1 MDEHS
6 LAVTRRSLHGVAEL
20 VLAGPQH
27 RNGGGIRLRVVPGG
41 FATVAWPGLRVDGHQ
56 LVTSAGPLPL
66 TGSYA
71 ELAHA
76 AGVEASPLD
85 DVYSGGPKIHVHEQ
99 IELDPAAARL
109 LADAFGH
116 GDAALQV
123 LAPHEMPVLWPE
135 HFDVGI
141 TVDEINYGVSPGDDA
156 IPEPY
161 AYVSPWKPPTG
172 DFWNAPFGA
181 ARPMTELPGAAAV
194 AEFFAAGRALAGT
207 TGVV

>member
-1 MDEHS
+1 MDERS

-41 FATVAWPGLRVDGHQ
+41 FATVAWPELRVDGHQ

-66 TGSYA
+66 AGSYA
-71 ELAHA
+71 EVAAA
-76 AGVEASPLD
+76 AGVEASRLD
-85 DVYSGGPKIHVHEQ
+85 DVYSGGPKIAVHER

-109 LADAFGH
+109 LADVFAR
-116 GDAALQV
+116 GDSALRA
-123 LAPHEMPVLWPE
+123 LAPHEAPVLWPE

-141 TVDEINYGVSPGDDA
+141 TVDEVNYGVSAGDDA

-161 AYVSPWKPPTG
+161 AYVGPWTPRTG

-181 ARPMTELPGAAAV
+181 TRLMTELSDAAAV
-194 AEFFAAGRALAGT
+194 TEFFVTGQALAGT
-207 TGVV
+207 

>member
-20 VLAGPQH
+20 VLAGPRH

-56 LVTSAGPLPL
+56 LITSAGPLPL

-71 ELAHA
+71 EVAAA
-76 AGVEASPLD
+76 AGVKASRLY
-85 DVYSGGPKIHVHEQ
+85 DVYSGGPKIQVHER

-109 LADAFGH
+109 LADAFVR

-123 LAPHEMPVLWPE
+123 LAPHEMPVLWPSISMSE
-135 HFDVGI
+135 
-141 TVDEINYGVSPGDDA
+141 SPSTRSTT
-156 IPEPY
+156 
-161 AYVSPWKPPTG
+161 AYHPATPSFRSRTRTSAHGNHEQVTSGTPRS
-172 DFWNAPFGA
+172 
-181 ARPMTELPGAAAV
+181 ARPD
-194 AEFFAAGRALAGT
+194 R
-207 TGVV
+207 